1 MIHLLGGR
9 SVLEIEGFF
18 SLSLIKGERGLRGG
32 SFEYPR
38 RESEVT
44 LSLLLNRAVWV
55 LQACSLAIRNDLLS
69 SKRF

>member
-9 SVLEIEGFF
+9 SVSEIGVFF

-44 LSLLLNRAVWV
+44 SSLLLNRAVWV
-55 LQACSLAIRNDLLS
+55 LQVCSLAIRNGLLT
-69 SKRF
+69 SKPF